1 MHSTNVSSK
10 HLKQQ
15 TQFRLTVK
23 NELVATK
30 GYVDSVSVFGAST
43 LHVAQQSSSFSN
55 LNTVEVLVSV
65 GLFDTGIASGLFP
78 VPQVYNTIGLVLKNE
93 EQD

>member
-15 TQFRLTVK
+15 TQFRLIVK

-30 GYVDSVSVFGAST
+30 GYADSESVFGAST
-43 LHVAQQSSSFSN
+43 LHVAQQSSNFSN

-65 GLFDTGIASGLFP
+65 GLLDTGIARGLFP